1 MGNTKRFVWTCLVLA
16 LSGSGAAALA
26 QTAFPLLPSMS
37 ADPDGTLYWS
47 ERSIPLPALAS
58 AEARKRYVEILDR
71 SLAVTF
77 DAAGKPIMQRGR
89 EGANAMSPNDAALQ
103 MFPVDVEE
111 TEIGGVKVAI
121 YTARD
126 VTPRNRNRVVMN
138 FNSDPVGII
147 LAAIGKMKVVAV
159 HYTPTTPKGNADIVA
174 VYRALLESHQPS
186 QIAWVGLSGGCQFGG
201 NTAMW
206 LPEQQLPFPAA
217 IALMTCAGGSMPG
230 DTRNTLNGL
239 DVQLSNYTVF
249 RSLRPQRPPPPPA
262 KPGEPQSEILN
273 APVIP
278 EGFPPSYLL
287 AGTRDMSLSHTAVL
301 HRRLRHAGVEAD
313 LNIFEGMWHGFNIE
327 PDLPETRDAAA
338 DLASFLDRHMAS

>member
-16 LSGSGAAALA
+16 LSGIGAAALA

-37 ADPDGTLYWS
+37 VDPDGTLHWS

-71 SLAVTF
+71 SLAVRF
-77 DAAGKPIMQRGR
+77 DAAGKPIMRRGS
-89 EGANAMSPNDAALQ
+89 EGANARSPNDAALQ
-103 MFPVDVEE
+103 TFPVDVEE

-174 VYRALLESHQPS
+174 VYRALLESHEPS

-230 DTRNTLNGL
+230 GYTQYVERPGRAALRLHSVPGAPPPTAPTAPGRTGRAAERN
-239 DVQLSNYTVF
+239 
-249 RSLRPQRPPPPPA
+249 PQRSGHSRGVPT
-262 KPGEPQSEILN
+262 
-273 APVIP
+273 V
-278 EGFPPSYLL
+278 LL
-287 AGTRDMSLSHTAVL
+287 AGRNARHVLEPHGGSPPQTAPCGCGGRSQHL
-301 HRRLRHAGVEAD
+301 
-313 LNIFEGMWHGFNIE
+313 
-327 PDLPETRDAAA
+327 
-338 DLASFLDRHMAS
+338 